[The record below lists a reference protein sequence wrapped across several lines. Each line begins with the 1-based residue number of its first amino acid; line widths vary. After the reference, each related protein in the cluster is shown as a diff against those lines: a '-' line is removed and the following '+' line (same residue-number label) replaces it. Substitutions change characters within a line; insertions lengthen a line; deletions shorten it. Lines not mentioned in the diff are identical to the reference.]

1 MCWGLVIASI
11 PVALMWLGNTRR
23 NELRRLDEERQ
34 QRVLDYAQDHV
45 SKKVTWTKWPSEYEG
60 DIFKL
65 EKTEFETTSDE
76 GLILRYD
83 HSRITSLIANIMCRD
98 NVFFSVHV
106 NLRVL
111 WTIALGVATALVSQY
126 VLVRCGKND
135 CTDDD
140 FKEEVEQ
147 ISNVFKELKN
157 VSSIFTP
164 MLALFLG
171 FYMSFAVSR
180 NQSGTDD
187 TGGERSVGDLSKL

>member
-65 EKTEFETTSDE
+65 DKTNFEATSDE
-76 GLILRYD
+76 GVILRYD
-83 HSRITSLIANIMCRD
+83 RSKITSLIANIMGRD
-98 NVFFSVHV
+98 NVFFSVQV

-111 WTIALGVATALVSQY
+111 STIVLGVCTALLSQY
-126 VLVRCGKND
+126 FLVCM
-135 CTDDD
+135 
-140 FKEEVEQ
+140 V
-147 ISNVFKELKN
+147 VY
-157 VSSIFTP
+157 SIW
-164 MLALFLG
+164 
-171 FYMSFAVSR
+171 V
-180 NQSGTDD
+180 
-187 TGGERSVGDLSKL
+187 